1 MVYIKGQIHP
11 SNPENRRNDVDDL
24 TSAQIKLTNM
34 GYRRDADLSVE
45 APVIVEHQGMP
56 VGRVTSTW
64 AGPDDSLRM
73 SAHIDDP
80 VAEDLI
86 RSGKMRGLSIGA
98 RLMHD
103 ASTGVEGALIEN
115 LQDEVS
121 ICARPRR
128 PGCYITEIDGRRVMT
143 VANASMDSYPPGAS
157 RPTPLPPC
165 LPPRHTSPAHRQ
177 PHPSHPPHPSHV
189 TPSTGRSPRPL

>member
-11 SNPENRRNDVDDL
+11 SNPENRRKDVDDL

-73 SAHIDDP
+73 SAYIDDP
-80 VAEDLI
+80 VAEELI

-103 ASTGVEGALIEN
+103 ASVGVEGALIEN

-128 PGCYITEIDGRRVMT
+128 PGCYITEIDGRHVMT

-157 RPTPLPPC
+157 RLAVAAPTACVARTHPP
-165 LPPRHTSPAHRQ
+165 PHTPTHIQ
-177 PHPSHPPHPSHV
+177 PHRVHRSP
-189 TPSTGRSPRPL
+189 TGRSLWPL